1 MSPAVYKRVLAV
13 LLPLAL
19 LAALAGAVRL
29 HLTRNAETD
38 GYAGCTVLI
47 NEVCAKNLTGIT
59 DDAGNTGDWVE
70 LLNVSGQ
77 DISLAGWGLSDDP
90 DEPFRWTFPEGTVIG
105 GGANNILLLFADG
118 QDGYDNAGSLHA
130 RFALSRSGET
140 LVLTAPDGTTV
151 DELEYPAMEYD
162 LTYGRAAGSAFRTG
176 VLTGPTPGT
185 ANSREFLEE
194 TVQPAD
200 WGTVTFSAP
209 AGFYEDGFRLTLS
222 GSDPDAIILYTLD
235 GSVPDTDSPVYT
247 GPISIESRAGQPN
260 RYVSLP
266 TVLYDGWLLGYAFR
280 YAPDPVDKATTVTAR
295 LWKDG
300 QLGETVTARTYW
312 VGVDS
317 GSLPVVSLTCE
328 AQDLFGPEGI
338 YVAGQTYYTMRKY
351 GSENPQ
357 GNFNGSEK
365 VDGRLQILSPDG
377 SDAWQGETS
386 VRVSGGWSRQGV
398 KQKNLHLNLQGDT
411 TSDILDRAPGGN
423 ALDTLVLRGMGN
435 GTVYPALH
443 QDAFLSNYL
452 YDLDIGCQYNVPVTL
467 FLQDEYWGVYTIRE
481 SKNADF
487 YERHYGIRKKDLI
500 CPGTTDDEIAQPEKS
515 AFGLGVDAL
524 DATTEEGKAWVEANL
539 DVDEYIRYI
548 IAQMYTYN
556 TDGLYNGGNN
566 TILWKSSYVDEQN
579 PYADGRWRFLLN
591 DLDATL
597 GDYRADPFA
606 YLLENDFSFES
617 CETAPWYS
625 VIDNLFQK
633 LWQDPAFRARFAE
646 EYRAEM
652 ATTYAPE
659 NIGPAF
665 AAWADLLR
673 PETQR
678 DLDRLKVD
686 TTGLAPLVKVFD
698 GVGVSSGW
706 EMTMAEWEVQV
717 DSVEEYLDNRAD
729 MMLDYL
735 DRYLREAEGE

>member
-1 MSPAVYKRVLAV
+1 MTPPVYKRILAV

-19 LAALAGAVRL
+19 LAALGAAVAL
-29 HLTRNAETD
+29 YLAEAPGPD
-38 GYAGCTVLI
+38 GYAGHTVLI
-47 NEVCAKNLTGIT
+47 NEICAKNLTGIA
-59 DDAGNTGDWVE
+59 DGDGSTGDWVE
-70 LLNVSGQ
+70 LLNVSGE
-77 DISLAGWGLSDDP
+77 DISLEGWGLSDDP
-90 DEPFRWTFPEGTVIG
+90 DRPFRWTFPEGTVLG
-105 GGANNILLLFADG
+105 GGANNILLVFADG
-118 QDGYDNAGSLHA
+118 QDYFDGTNLHA
-130 RFALSRSGET
+130 GFSLARTGET

-151 DELEYPAMEYD
+151 DELEYPSMEYD
-162 LTYGRAAGSAFRTG
+162 LTYGRLYGSADRVG
-176 VLTGPTPGT
+176 VLTGPTPGA
-185 ANSREFLEE
+185 ANSRDFLEE
-194 TVQPAD
+194 SIPPAD
-200 WGTVTFSAP
+200 WGEVNFSAP
-209 AGFYEDGFRLTLS
+209 AGFYEEDFQLTLS
-222 GSDPDAIILYTLD
+222 ADDPEAVILYTLD

-247 GPISIESRAGQPN
+247 GPLSIESRAGEKNQ
-260 RYVSLP
+260 YVSLP
-266 TVLYDGWLLGYAFR
+266 TVLYDGWLLGYAFE

-300 QLGETVTARTYW
+300 VLGEEISVQTYW

-328 AQDLFGPEGI
+328 ADDLFGPEGI

-357 GNFNGSEK
+357 GNFNGNEK
-365 VDGRLQILSPDG
+365 VDGRLQILAPDG
-377 SDAWQGETS
+377 SEAWQGQTT

-398 KQKNLHLNLQGDT
+398 KQKNLHLKLQDDA
-411 TSDILDRAPGGN
+411 TSAILDKAPGGD

-481 SKNADF
+481 SKNTDF
-487 YERHYGIRKKDLI
+487 YERHYGIKEKDLI
-500 CPGTTDDEIAQPEKS
+500 CPGTTDDETAQPEKS

-524 DATTEEGKAWVEANL
+524 DAATPEGKAWVEANV
-539 DVDEYIRYI
+539 DVEEYIRYT

-556 TDGLYNGGNN
+556 ADGMYNGGNN
-566 TILWKSSYVDEQN
+566 SVLWKSSTIDEDN

-591 DLDATL
+591 DLDATMI
-597 GDYRADPFA
+597 DYQVDPFA
-606 YLLENDFSFES
+606 YLLENDFSFAN
-617 CETAPWYS
+617 CENSPWYS

-633 LWQDPAFRARFAE
+633 LWQDPDFRQRFAE
-646 EYRAEM
+646 EFRAEM

-665 AAWADLLR
+665 TAWADLLR
-673 PETQR
+673 PETRR

-686 TTGLAPLVKVFD
+686 TSPLAPLVRLFD
-698 GVGVSSGW
+698 GVGVTGW
-706 EMTMAEWEVQV
+706 EMSMEEWEEQV
-717 DSVEEYLDNRAD
+717 DTMNEYLANRAD
-729 MMLDYL
+729 VMLRYL
-735 DRYLREAEGE
+735 DQYLQEAEGA

>member
-1 MSPAVYKRVLAV
+1 MTPPVYKRVLAV

-19 LAALAGAVRL
+19 LAALGAAVAL
-29 HLTRNAETD
+29 YLAEAPGPD
-38 GYAGCTVLI
+38 GYAGHTVLI

-59 DDAGNTGDWVE
+59 DADGSTGDWVE
-70 LLNVSGQ
+70 LLNVSGE

-90 DEPFRWTFPEGTVIG
+90 DRPFRWTFPEGSTIG
-105 GGANNILLLFADG
+105 GGANNILVIFADG
-118 QDGYDNAGSLHA
+118 QDGFDAAGSLHA
-130 RFALSRSGET
+130 GFSLARTGET

-151 DELEYPAMEYD
+151 DELDYPSMEYD
-162 LTYGRAAGSAFRTG
+162 LTYGRLYGSADRVG
-176 VLTGPTPGT
+176 VLTGPTPGA
-185 ANSREFLEE
+185 ANSRDFLEE
-194 TVQPAD
+194 TVPPAD
-200 WGTVTFSAP
+200 WGEVNFSAP
-209 AGFYEDGFRLTLS
+209 AGFYEEDFQLTLS
-222 GSDPDAIILYTLD
+222 ADDPEAVILYTLD

-247 GPISIESRAGQPN
+247 GPLSIESRAGEKNQ
-260 RYVSLP
+260 YVSLP
-266 TVLYDGWLLGYAFR
+266 TVLYDGWLLGYAFA

-300 QLGETVTARTYW
+300 VLGEEISVQTYW
-312 VGVDS
+312 VGVDA

-328 AQDLFGPEGI
+328 ADDLFGPEGI

-357 GNFNGSEK
+357 GNFNGNEK
-365 VDGRLQILSPDG
+365 VDGRLQILAPDG
-377 SDAWQGETS
+377 SEAWQAQTT

-398 KQKNLHLNLQGDT
+398 KQKNLHLKLKDDA
-411 TSDILDRAPGGN
+411 TSGILDKAPGGD

-481 SKNADF
+481 SKNTDF
-487 YERHYGIRKKDLI
+487 YERHYGIKEKDLI
-500 CPGTTDDEIAQPEKS
+500 CPGTTDDETAQPEKS

-524 DATTEEGKAWVEANL
+524 DAATPEGKAWVEANV
-539 DVDEYIRYI
+539 DVDEYIRYV

-556 TDGLYNGGNN
+556 ADGMYNGGNN
-566 TILWKSSYVDEQN
+566 SVLWKSSTIDEDN

-591 DLDATL
+591 DLDATMI
-597 GDYRADPFA
+597 DYEVDPFA
-606 YLLENDFSFES
+606 YLLENDFSFAN
-617 CETAPWYS
+617 CENSPWYS

-633 LWQDPAFRARFAE
+633 LWQDPDFRQRFAE
-646 EYRAEM
+646 EFRAEM

-665 AAWADLLR
+665 TAWADLLR
-673 PETQR
+673 PETRR

-686 TTGLAPLVKVFD
+686 TTPLAPLVRLFD
-698 GVGVSSGW
+698 GSGVTGW
-706 EMTMAEWEVQV
+706 EMSMAEWEEQV
-717 DSVEEYLDNRAD
+717 DTMNEYLARRAD
-729 MMLDYL
+729 VMLRYL
-735 DRYLREAEGE
+735 DQYLQEAEEA

>member
-1 MSPAVYKRVLAV
+1 MNRPWYKTVLAV
-13 LLPLAL
+13 LLPLAALAAL
-19 LAALAGAVRL
+19 LAAAAGRLAQAPGA
-29 HLTRNAETD
+29 D
-38 GYAGCTVLI
+38 GYAGATVLI

-59 DDAGNTGDWVE
+59 DADGNTGDWVE
-70 LLNVSGQ
+70 LINVSGQ
-77 DISLAGWGLSDDP
+77 DITLDGWGLSDDP
-90 DEPFRWTFPEGTVIG
+90 DRPFRWTFPEGTVLG

-118 QDGYDNAGSLHA
+118 QDGFDAVGTLHA
-130 RFALSRSGET
+130 KFSLSRSGET

-151 DELEYPAMEYD
+151 DTLEYPAMEYD
-162 LTYGRAAGSAFRTG
+162 LTYGRLPGSADRVG
-176 VLTGPTPGT
+176 VLTGPTPGA
-185 ANSREFLEE
+185 ANSLDFLEE
-194 TVQPAD
+194 TVLPGD
-200 WGTVTFSAP
+200 WGTVEFSAP
-209 AGFYEDGFRLTLS
+209 AGFYEDGFQLTLS
-222 GSDPDAIILYTLD
+222 ADDPDAVILYTLD

-247 GPISIESRAGQPN
+247 GPISIQSRAGEPN

-266 TVLYDGWLLGYAFR
+266 TVLYDGWLLGYAFQ

-300 QLGETVTARTYW
+300 TLGEAVSVQTYW

-328 AQDLFGPEGI
+328 ADDLFGPEGI

-357 GNFNGSEK
+357 GNFNGNEK
-365 VDGRLQILSPDG
+365 VDGRLQILAPDG
-377 SDAWQGETS
+377 SESWQGETT

-398 KQKNLHLNLQGDT
+398 KQKNLHLKLQNDAT
-411 TSDILDRAPGGN
+411 ADILDKAPGGD

-452 YDLDIGCQYNVPVTL
+452 YDTDIGCQYNVPVTL

-487 YERHYGIRKKDLI
+487 FLRHYGIEEQDLI
-500 CPGTTDDEIAQPEKS
+500 CPGTTDDETAQPEKS

-524 DATTEEGKAWVEANL
+524 DATTEEGKAWVEANV
-539 DVDEYIRYI
+539 DVDEYIRYT

-556 TDGLYNGGNN
+556 ADGMYNGGNN
-566 TILWKSSYVDEQN
+566 SVLWKSAEVDESN

-591 DLDATL
+591 DLDATMI
-597 GDYRADPFA
+597 DYETDPFA
-606 YLLENDFSFES
+606 YLLENDFSFEN
-617 CETAPWYS
+617 CENSPWYS

-633 LWQDPAFRARFAE
+633 LWQDPDFRERFAAE
-646 EYRAEM
+646 FRAEM

-665 AAWADLLR
+665 AAWADILR

-678 DLDRLKVD
+678 DLDRLKVE
-686 TTGLAPLVKVFD
+686 TTPLAPLVRLFD
-698 GVGVSSGW
+698 GNGVNGW
-706 EMTMAEWEVQV
+706 EMSMEEWEEQV
-717 DSVEEYLDNRAD
+717 DIVNEYLAKRAD
-729 MMLDYL
+729 VMLDCL
-735 DRYLREAEGE
+735 DRYLTEADGQ